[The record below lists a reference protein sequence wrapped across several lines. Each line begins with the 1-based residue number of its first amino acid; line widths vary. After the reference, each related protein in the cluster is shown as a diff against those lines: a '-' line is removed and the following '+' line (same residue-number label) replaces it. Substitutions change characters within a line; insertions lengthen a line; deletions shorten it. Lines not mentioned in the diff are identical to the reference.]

1 MTDID
6 EKSTT
11 VTLSYVAGEEDPERG
26 IFGRRPLDPEF
37 TDELGVAVYPDDG
50 TTGVPEFLRS
60 TPLQVQL
67 SGTPRALEALG
78 TYLIALARLETADPN
93 PHEHFEDVRNVHAG
107 GTLHLIVR
115 RGAQA
120 ERDEKRQGST
130 PDLHV
135 EQIR

>member
-1 MTDID
+1 MNDVV
-6 EKSTT
+6 EKSAT
-11 VTLSYVAGEEDPERG
+11 VTLAYVDGEEDAARG

-37 TDELGVAVYPDDG
+37 TDEIGVAVYPDDES
-50 TTGVPEFLRS
+50 TAITGLLRS

-67 SGTPRALEALG
+67 SGSPRALEALG

-115 RGAQA
+115 RRA
-120 ERDEKRQGST
+120 
-130 PDLHV
+130 
-135 EQIR
+135 